1 MINIGAEDYN
11 VLKQQ
16 YIKKYIRLELLDFQ
30 YNIVD
35 ELSGNM
41 TKCSINVDSNSDL
54 RRSCDLAF
62 VVTTSTFDIKSGSKL
77 WLDKFV
83 RSYVG
88 YENMRTGEIQ
98 WYNQGIYLVNNPQ
111 WSYDAST
118 NEISMQALDLM
129 SKLTGLRNGNLE
141 GIPTVIAKDENVR
154 EAIISTLELG
164 GFTKYVCEEC
174 KTNDGTIVPVPY
186 DIEIDVGGTVY
197 DVLAELRDIMPN
209 YQIYFDV
216 NGVFHYEPI
225 PLAYDDP
232 VLIDD
237 NLWQY
242 TLLSE
247 NINTDFESVKN
258 YVEVLGHTWDVDYYS
273 PSESTTVS
281 GGTITPTFADLKE
294 LQQDT
299 AVGITLPSDID
310 VSGGGGQLLPD
321 GYKQFS
327 YIQSTGTQYIDTGF
341 SISSNNYN
349 KIKFIVDCDII
360 GKGSGASDWLINGS
374 NINNAYFYV
383 GQYQSKYYYGCGT
396 TDHNT
401 NISVISGRHTFTL
414 DTKNK
419 KFSVSDVLEVSATT
433 ESVTATANLYLC
445 GFAYTAQRSFAQKL
459 YGSKIYQDDVLV
471 RNFIPCKNSSGVI
484 GLYDVVNSQFYSNA
498 GTGEFTA
505 GIEKEDLPSGYIQ
518 LEYIQSSG
526 TQYIDTG
533 FKPNQDTRLVATVDF
548 SPATAWRWIFGGRQ
562 AASSNA
568 FGFLSQEN
576 SKYRF
581 DYGASTN
588 SLSYEPTGYITID
601 INKNKCHI
609 NSTLAS
615 TATYTT
621 FTSPVSCFLFGN
633 NNNGTYTGGSTLK
646 MYSCQIY
653 DNNVLIRNFV
663 PCKNSDGIIGMYDT
677 TNNQFYQNLGTGEFV
692 GGSELFPDSVDYKI
706 TINYLGKYGVV
717 DIDDEVVKKLAKDI
731 EWIFKAEADVEEP
744 LLPSGYTQVEYI
756 QSEGAQYI
764 DTGFKPNQDTRV
776 VGDMQFMS
784 NTSDKESA
792 LFGYRVATN
801 SQQYNF
807 YQYNGTMRSPYN
819 NSVGY
824 TTTLSTDKI
833 SIDKNKNVTSVNG
846 VVTSNVS
853 YASFQCGGNMYLF
866 GLNLNGSLSATQGS
880 RRIYTCKIYDDDVLV
895 RDFIPC
901 KNSDGVIGMYDIVN
915 SQFYQNSGSG
925 EFVAGDE
932 VGPVQNMKFWRF
944 MGHQQAQATSYDNN
958 PSSPFYVG
966 DPIGSSSVGRIRI
979 VLYGGEYDN
988 IYSDDLAKQRAD
1000 FEIYQR
1006 SRLNDSISMESIPIP
1021 WMDAN
1026 IVISHKFGQKPEPS
1040 KYIVKSF
1047 SVDYATGGTM
1057 TINAISWYPY
1067 YEESEVV

>member
-54 RRSCDLAF
+54 RRSCDLGF

-83 RSYVG
+83 RPFIG

-154 EAIISTLELG
+154 DAIISALALG

-197 DVLAELRDIMPN
+197 DILAELRDIMPN

-237 NLWQY
+237 DLWPS
-242 TLLSE
+242 LLISE

-273 PSESTTVS
+273 PSENTTVS

-299 AVGITLPSDID
+299 AVGITLPRDI
-310 VSGGGGQLLPD
+310 SGDSKILPEGYTQLD
-321 GYKQFS
+321 
-327 YIQSTGTQYIDTGF
+327 YIQSNGNQYIDTGVLGKDINKVVVDF
-341 SISSNNYN
+341 QFTSSQSTTEQEVAACIVDGSNKLQIGWYSSSFIITGGASYSQTSYSARTIGTASPIGSPSNSLYLFAQHEGNSASWKVKAKLYSCTISSSSG
-349 KIKFIVDCDII
+349 FI
-360 GKGSGASDWLINGS
+360 
-374 NINNAYFYV
+374 
-383 GQYQSKYYYGCGT
+383 
-396 TDHNT
+396 
-401 NISVISGRHTFTL
+401 
-414 DTKNK
+414 
-419 KFSVSDVLEVSATT
+419 
-433 ESVTATANLYLC
+433 
-445 GFAYTAQRSFAQKL
+445 
-459 YGSKIYQDDVLV
+459 
-471 RNFIPCKNSSGVI
+471 RNFIPCKNPSGTV
-484 GLYDVVNSQFYSNA
+484 GLYDIVGNQFYQNN
-498 GTGEFTA
+498 GTGSFTA
-505 GIEKEDLPSGYIQ
+505 GPETSPVVVDKITINYLGNYDVVDIDDKPIKELSKDTEYIFQAVAEMQVARLPDGYTE
-518 LEYIQSSG
+518 LTYIQSSG

-533 FKPNQDTRLVATVDF
+533 FKPNQDTGIIAKFQLLSSTANQTPIYARTSMNVDAFGVFIDVNSKWVADYGTKRFTGTTSAQSLINLNFNKNVVNFNDESYTF
-548 SPATAWRWIFGGRQ
+548 DAQTFQSNSNLTIFGR
-562 AASSNA
+562 N
-568 FGFLSQEN
+568 
-576 SKYRF
+576 
-581 DYGASTN
+581 
-588 SLSYEPTGYITID
+588 
-601 INKNKCHI
+601 
-609 NSTLAS
+609 
-615 TATYTT
+615 
-621 FTSPVSCFLFGN
+621 
-633 NNNGTYTGGSTLK
+633 TGGTVQYTAK
-646 MYSCQIY
+646 MKLYSCEIY
-653 DNNVLIRNFV
+653 DNGTLIRN
-663 PCKNSDGIIGMYDT
+663 
-677 TNNQFYQNLGTGEFV
+677 
-692 GGSELFPDSVDYKI
+692 
-706 TINYLGKYGVV
+706 
-717 DIDDEVVKKLAKDI
+717 
-731 EWIFKAEADVEEP
+731 
-744 LLPSGYTQVEYI
+744 
-756 QSEGAQYI
+756 
-764 DTGFKPNQDTRV
+764 
-776 VGDMQFMS
+776 
-784 NTSDKESA
+784 
-792 LFGYRVATN
+792 
-801 SQQYNF
+801 
-807 YQYNGTMRSPYN
+807 
-819 NSVGY
+819 
-824 TTTLSTDKI
+824 
-833 SIDKNKNVTSVNG
+833 
-846 VVTSNVS
+846 
-853 YASFQCGGNMYLF
+853 
-866 GLNLNGSLSATQGS
+866 
-880 RRIYTCKIYDDDVLV
+880 
-895 RDFIPC
+895 FIPC
-901 KNSDGVIGMYDIVN
+901 KNPSGTIGLYDIVN
-915 SQFYQNSGSG
+915 GIFYQNAGTG
-925 EFVAGDE
+925 DFTAGDE
-932 VGPVQNMKFWRF
+932 WQPAQQMKFWRF
-944 MGHQQAQATSYDNN
+944 MGHQQAQALSYDNN

-988 IYSDDLAKQRAD
+988 IYSDDLAQQRAD

-1006 SRLNDSISMESIPIP
+1006 SRLNDSISMETIPIP

-1026 IVISHKFGQKPEPS
+1026 IVISHRFGQKQEPS